1 MEARRS
7 PAVRWEVAALL
18 SLLLSFSCSASRGPG
33 QAGAPTAPPRPFLP
47 GSLVAEAVVAA
58 VGVFDQP
65 DRPEPSRWL
74 PSPQPSGAPLVF
86 LVEEDRGDWLGVLL
100 PVRPNGSRG
109 WIRRA
114 DAALSVHRFR
124 IVVELGAHRI
134 TVTDGDGI
142 YHQESVGVG
151 ARDTP
156 TPGGLYYTTQLLRPT
171 DAEGRPFPD
180 GPYGP
185 FAYALSGFS
194 EVLYNF
200 EGGEGVIG
208 IHGTNEPDS
217 LGGDTSYG
225 CIRMS
230 NDGITRLSGTLPVG
244 VPVEIRA

>member
-1 MEARRS
+1 MA
-7 PAVRWEVAALL
+7 PQPTAVRRAPRLPGRGGPRRLAGSAA
-18 SLLLSFSCSASRGPG
+18 
-33 QAGAPTAPPRPFLP
+33 PRP
-47 GSLVAEAVVAA
+47 AERQPRLDPAGRRGAV
-58 VGVFDQP
+58 
-65 DRPEPSRWL
+65 
-74 PSPQPSGAPLVF
+74 
-86 LVEEDRGDWLGVLL
+86 
-100 PVRPNGSRG
+100 
-109 WIRRA
+109 
-114 DAALSVHRFR
+114 H
-124 IVVELGAHRI
+124 
-134 TVTDGDGI
+134 
-142 YHQESVGVG
+142 

-156 TPGGLYYTTQLLRPT
+156 TPGGLYYKTQLLRPT

-230 NDGITRLSGTLPVG
+230 NDGIAKLSGTLPVG